1 MNFEDILTLL
11 IGSVEAKDKPGQLVQ
26 ACKKLNMKPHEY
38 FNIYGEPLYSIRY
51 DFIFDTPNGE
61 KAKLEIIEVD
71 GGDLLQ
77 AGFQIAYKD
86 NNTLDIEFSSLH
98 TFLKERYIQ
107 GREDILGHIKFTNE
121 ISQCYT
127 SKTKFNNQFVLN
139 LGITNKEIWKKY
151 IRMIASKF

>member
-1 MNFEDILTLL
+1 MRFEDVLKLL

-51 DFIFDTPNGE
+51 DLIFDTPNGE
-61 KAKLEIIEVD
+61 KGRLEIIEVD

-77 AGFQIAYKD
+77 AGFQIGYKD

-98 TFLKERYIQ
+98 ILLKEHYIQ
-107 GREDILGHIKFTNE
+107 GREELLGQIKFANE
-121 ISQCYT
+121 TTQCHLINH
-127 SKTKFNNQFVLN
+127 KLNNQFALN
-139 LGITNKEIWKKY
+139 LGITNKEIWRKY
-151 IRMIASKF
+151 IRMISSKF